1 MNDDARLESS
11 MGERLEA
18 AINCLP
24 DKNREA
30 LLCKGIKDLTA
41 LEAAAALGVPT
52 AELERRVEE
61 AKRLLAEMLGY
72 SGDQKPHPLF
82 DVVCDAVVWRMANP
96 PDRDFLSVVRE
107 WFGSRD
113 VPTFAAPSWRVAVV
127 TMGLIV
133 AVVAAEVVRDK
144 IESSRRERALQDVV
158 RDIGRDIGRDIE
170 LSQRERAFQ
179 RIKNVFYAATVDAV
193 EIAGFSVA
201 AVVDAVVDAV
211 EKILGTDSP
220 RAAVVDAVEKILG
233 TDSPRAAVVDAVEKI
248 LGTDSLT
255 RDGSLLESVL
265 YAATDQDA
273 AVDQGGTGLKV
284 GKDSYP
290 VRSWAGASQGPAAA
304 AMDNMSYTSDK
315 GQKNPQET
323 KNAKDEKLTKA
334 QDFEDALKGP
344 NAARRGTLDGWN
356 GRLGSRR
363 R

>member
-133 AVVAAEVVRDK
+133 AVVAADVVRDK
-144 IESSRRERALQDVV
+144 IESSRRERAFQDVV
-158 RDIGRDIGRDIE
+158 RGIE
-170 LSQRERAFQ
+170 PSRKELALQI
-179 RIKNVFYAATVDAV
+179 IKDVYAATVIPGTTPDL
-193 EIAGFSVA
+193 A
-201 AVVDAVVDAV
+201 AVVAAFVDAV
-211 EKILGTDSP
+211 EKILGTTPDL
-220 RAAVVDAVEKILG
+220 AAFVDAVEKILG
-233 TDSPRAAVVDAVEKI
+233 TTPDLAAFVDAVEKI
-248 LGTDSLT
+248 LG
-255 RDGSLLESVL
+255 VL

-273 AVDQGGTGLKV
+273 AVDQGSTGLKV

-290 VRSWAGASQGPAAA
+290 VQLWAGASQGPAAA

-323 KNAKDEKLTKA
+323 KNAKDEKL
-334 QDFEDALKGP
+334 
-344 NAARRGTLDGWN
+344 N
-356 GRLGSRR
+356 
-363 R
+363 